1 MKNRFVDDADK
12 RIEIILSVKI
22 RPIRVIREPGS

>member
-1 MKNRFVDDADK
+1 MTRIK